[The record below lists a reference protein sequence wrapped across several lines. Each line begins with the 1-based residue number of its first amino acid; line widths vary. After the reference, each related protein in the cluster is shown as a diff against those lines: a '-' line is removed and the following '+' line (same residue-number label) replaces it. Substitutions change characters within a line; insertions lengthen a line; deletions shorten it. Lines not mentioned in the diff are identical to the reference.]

1 MIKDVQV
8 DINCS
13 EGGVDRQSVS
23 VVMVITVVLKNNAD
37 RLLTMEVMVIL
48 DYWC

>member
-23 VVMVITVVLKNNAD
+23 VVMVIIVMLKNNAD
-37 RLLTMEVMVIL
+37 RLFTMAVMVIL